1 MDTTS
6 TLADSTDAMGAQN
19 VEAKFTGNPQ
29 SIFKKFSTMFAR
41 GGADKAEDS
50 AQTGTTAVLMSF
62 RTLPESLNGDSQDGN
77 LNKNLDPRVNSHSE
91 MQPETPLT
99 PAFHVDDSGESDLVR
114 VTLVQTTSDTES
126 DEDENSDLIM
136 PSNVPT
142 DSHSTSYENTDRNGA
157 NMFAGTHLNHN
168 DADTFVT
175 SVDIALPVSEMELKI
190 SLKKADDAIPVG
202 EEETSSP
209 GVDGREGKLVKDPFV
224 VNTAFSVPANIAN
237 VPLTTS
243 VTHSDAELGDTEGL
257 SENGTGDIWLESDS
271 NTEDDGKSKLHEL
284 MGEVLAKQLHGD
296 ENEDIP
302 FIDDLVQHSDS
313 FAMADVENL
322 SSVTTK
328 KEEDFHRFSP
338 LTKSDVAWDNEDGLT
353 NGKISEEKTEFQN
366 TLQDVQPIGSDQSL
380 ALSPT
385 TPDTPVKFPHRSIS
399 PQLGTPEDKGF
410 QLPALFSGLR
420 VLKKGATG
428 EDRET
433 IAEIKSRDSDLALL
447 SLKKTVNKVRTT
459 PEGLLQKQEQRSN
472 REPKNIFLGHLS
484 QLFNLE
490 KKDVPDEENGQ
501 TYNKMENDEANV
513 DTVSPVEESTPQ
525 SMETAFDAFKSF
537 FTPKPHKRNK
547 TDGLDLDAV
556 KKKLKNDKDALKAIF
571 EKSKSRNPSIERGSD
586 DKSSEAT
593 SDNEDRTPGKL
604 QAVWPP
610 PKPKDEEEK
619 IGLKYTEAEHQAALL
634 QLKRECKEEVEQ
646 LHKEFELKIFEV
658 RGEHGENIA
667 KLDEEIQRLKQEL
680 DNSVYR
686 ARGEVKDT
694 CVSTEDDMPPKTFRN
709 VCIQTDRET
718 FLKTPEDENK
728 VVHTSQTVP
737 KKLKPESLNL
747 GLKTEQEQVPPDPSN
762 HLKQTSL
769 LLPPPAPPPPPPL
782 APFHS
787 GLAPPPP
794 PPPPPLPGAPPPPPP
809 APPLPGG
816 APPPPPPPLPGFEA
830 PPPPPLPGIGPP
842 PPPPMS
848 GFAGFGF
855 GLMSEKAPRKPA
867 VEPSCPMKPLYWTR
881 IQVKDN
887 SESSVWGSLEEPRIQ
902 DTKEFEDL
910 FSKAAV
916 QQKKK
921 PLSESYEKKA
931 KAKKGKTFGTLL
943 HCLPHQLTE
952 YGFVPCFLADAC
964 QSLLQHVETEGLFR
978 ISGSIVRVKEL
989 KRRIDEG
996 ENCISSAPPCDVASL
1011 VKQFFREL
1019 PEPIISADLHDAF
1032 MKAQLLSTEVEK
1044 TTATLLISCLVPERA
1059 KQTLRYFFNFLR
1071 NVSQRSTENKM
1082 DSNNLAVIF
1091 APNLLHSVEANK
1103 KMAADAE
1110 ERLKHQASVVQCFIE
1125 NALDFGSVPDF
1136 IMEKIQGGDT
1146 GGSTPLLDKLE
1157 GGGKEILDIKTRRR
1171 RSFGG
1176 RTYEESPVS
1185 FNTPHGSPSTASD
1198 GQMASSKKRKS
1209 TRIQIHRFRAETG
1222 IYKGFSPRIHRKD
1235 GVRKSLR
1242 LKFSLGKN
1250 KESTTLPGSFIGVKG
1265 SEAIG
1270 SRLACQENVTSYPAK
1285 DASFSPVMQNQHA
1298 RKGSKYISKSE
1309 ENLITPQREGVALQ
1323 TSWNRSPVESLE
1335 TSNDSSVETP
1345 MGQGLGSN
1353 FFSEPALVAGKPPI
1367 IAGFP
1372 KSMSLNNNSQSS
1384 EGKASFS
1391 EEEKNST
1398 GATLLK
1404 IRRAF
1409 LESGSSLNS
1418 LIGECESPGRYE
1430 IFKTAAED
1438 GEAIPCITENVMSLN
1453 EEKCSLAAGHA
1464 GTTSEYLSSS
1474 EVPDIQ
1480 ELDGS
1485 SREENNQNIPSV
1497 CENAPRDPATNQ
1509 VLKNDQSSQFV
1520 SELTVHLLS
1529 KTQSEEDEIFRA
1541 VQGTPKETVPSQN
1554 SEKSES
1560 AYATETSESVQM
1572 KVADHIQR
1580 FNILSLNDCTPR
1592 QNLMPPLKFQR
1603 TPVRQSVR
1611 RINSLLKTRSE
1622 QIMTPLSNLPKSL
1635 SHESGLSALLKST
1648 SNTLTIAQDKCTDS
1662 VTGTENLLSS
1672 QSKPCALDDVTNQVS
1687 NDPFMA
1693 NKIISK
1699 KILCSPEKSCL
1710 KHAALKEKGRYRG
1723 SPRNPLPFGKLLPA
1737 TKPVNF

>member
-1 MDTTS
+1 MKKVSDKCVIS
-6 TLADSTDAMGAQN
+6 LAIIQYLRTYGIKVKNCGKVRS
-19 VEAKFTGNPQ
+19 
-29 SIFKKFSTMFAR
+29 
-41 GGADKAEDS
+41 S
-50 AQTGTTAVLMSF
+50 ANKTTA
-62 RTLPESLNGDSQDGN
+62 
-77 LNKNLDPRVNSHSE
+77 SE
-91 MQPETPLT
+91 
-99 PAFHVDDSGESDLVR
+99 G
-114 VTLVQTTSDTES
+114 
-126 DEDENSDLIM
+126 
-136 PSNVPT
+136 
-142 DSHSTSYENTDRNGA
+142 
-157 NMFAGTHLNHN
+157 
-168 DADTFVT
+168 
-175 SVDIALPVSEMELKI
+175 
-190 SLKKADDAIPVG
+190 
-202 EEETSSP
+202 
-209 GVDGREGKLVKDPFV
+209 
-224 VNTAFSVPANIAN
+224 
-237 VPLTTS
+237 
-243 VTHSDAELGDTEGL
+243 
-257 SENGTGDIWLESDS
+257 
-271 NTEDDGKSKLHEL
+271 
-284 MGEVLAKQLHGD
+284 
-296 ENEDIP
+296 
-302 FIDDLVQHSDS
+302 
-313 FAMADVENL
+313 
-322 SSVTTK
+322 
-328 KEEDFHRFSP
+328 
-338 LTKSDVAWDNEDGLT
+338 
-353 NGKISEEKTEFQN
+353 
-366 TLQDVQPIGSDQSL
+366 
-380 ALSPT
+380 
-385 TPDTPVKFPHRSIS
+385 
-399 PQLGTPEDKGF
+399 
-410 QLPALFSGLR
+410 
-420 VLKKGATG
+420 
-428 EDRET
+428 
-433 IAEIKSRDSDLALL
+433 
-447 SLKKTVNKVRTT
+447 
-459 PEGLLQKQEQRSN
+459 
-472 REPKNIFLGHLS
+472 
-484 QLFNLE
+484 
-490 KKDVPDEENGQ
+490 
-501 TYNKMENDEANV
+501 
-513 DTVSPVEESTPQ
+513 
-525 SMETAFDAFKSF
+525 
-537 FTPKPHKRNK
+537 
-547 TDGLDLDAV
+547 
-556 KKKLKNDKDALKAIF
+556 
-571 EKSKSRNPSIERGSD
+571 
-586 DKSSEAT
+586 
-593 SDNEDRTPGKL
+593 
-604 QAVWPP
+604 
-610 PKPKDEEEK
+610 
-619 IGLKYTEAEHQAALL
+619 
-634 QLKRECKEEVEQ
+634 
-646 LHKEFELKIFEV
+646 
-658 RGEHGENIA
+658 
-667 KLDEEIQRLKQEL
+667 
-680 DNSVYR
+680 
-686 ARGEVKDT
+686 
-694 CVSTEDDMPPKTFRN
+694 
-709 VCIQTDRET
+709 
-718 FLKTPEDENK
+718 
-728 VVHTSQTVP
+728 
-737 KKLKPESLNL
+737 
-747 GLKTEQEQVPPDPSN
+747 
-762 HLKQTSL
+762 
-769 LLPPPAPPPPPPL
+769 
-782 APFHS
+782 
-787 GLAPPPP
+787 
-794 PPPPPLPGAPPPPPP
+794 
-809 APPLPGG
+809 
-816 APPPPPPPLPGFEA
+816 
-830 PPPPPLPGIGPP
+830 
-842 PPPPMS
+842 
-848 GFAGFGF
+848 
-855 GLMSEKAPRKPA
+855 
-867 VEPSCPMKPLYWTR
+867 
-881 IQVKDN
+881 
-887 SESSVWGSLEEPRIQ
+887 
-902 DTKEFEDL
+902 
-910 FSKAAV
+910 
-916 QQKKK
+916 
-921 PLSESYEKKA
+921 
-931 KAKKGKTFGTLL
+931 GKTFGTLL

-1171 RSFGG
+1171 RSFGGLPSLTPVNQTPGSKRKLPGDSAQSFGISEKKRRSLKPNFAVEFVPSSLFSSGSTPGSG